1 MADLFY
7 DSKNMY
13 QLPYH
18 ISFLNNILNIILVDG
33 ILSLCMQNIIAP
45 LVLDLIVHYTESGW
59 DEVIRLVEVIRLF
72 FIVAYMLL

>member
-1 MADLFY
+1 M
-7 DSKNMY
+7 
-13 QLPYH
+13 
-18 ISFLNNILNIILVDG
+18 DG